1 MQNLWDSTD
10 LMLSCKSHQIT
21 RLFCFMC
28 KSTSV
33 KFLSELL
40 GHGAADQVTSQ
51 VSKQGEQVLKPQSSR
66 LSSKV
71 ARGRKPY

>member
-10 LMLSCKSHQIT
+10 LMLSCKSHQIA

-28 KSTSV
+28 QSTSV
-33 KFLSELL
+33 KFLSEPL

-51 VSKQGEQVLKPQSSR
+51 VSKQVK
-66 LSSKV
+66 
-71 ARGRKPY
+71 